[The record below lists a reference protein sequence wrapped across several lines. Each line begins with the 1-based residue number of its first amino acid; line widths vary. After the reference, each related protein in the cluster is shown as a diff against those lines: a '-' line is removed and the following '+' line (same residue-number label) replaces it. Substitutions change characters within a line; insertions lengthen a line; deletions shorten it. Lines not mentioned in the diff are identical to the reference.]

1 MAFRKNGKDC
11 LLCVSRRKLIIV
23 TPEEKVRQQFVLDLV
38 EKFRVPLDMIE
49 VEVPLSHYEKGLKG
63 RVDIVVSVENRS
75 DNMFHPLLIVEC
87 KESNVALT
95 DIVFEQ
101 ARRYDMAL
109 EPKVTVVTNGI
120 ETVAFQWDDKLE
132 DYVEIEYV
140 PLYED
145 LITKDYFHPKEASK
159 VEWERPNH
167 LKANKKIYNELLES
181 AIIGEDSTQE
191 LYPFLLNMIGLFY
204 DVKDKIP
211 SLNLKNASF
220 DEDCLVRFTTFGN
233 ASGG

>member
-1 MAFRKNGKDC
+1 
-11 LLCVSRRKLIIV
+11 
-23 TPEEKVRQQFVLDLV
+23 
-38 EKFRVPLDMIE
+38 
-49 VEVPLSHYEKGLKG
+49 
-63 RVDIVVSVENRS
+63 
-75 DNMFHPLLIVEC
+75 
-87 KESNVALT
+87 
-95 DIVFEQ
+95 Q

-132 DYVEIEYV
+132 DYVEIGYV

-191 LYPFLLNMIGLFY
+191 LYP
-204 DVKDKIP
+204 
-211 SLNLKNASF
+211 
-220 DEDCLVRFTTFGN
+220 
-233 ASGG
+233 